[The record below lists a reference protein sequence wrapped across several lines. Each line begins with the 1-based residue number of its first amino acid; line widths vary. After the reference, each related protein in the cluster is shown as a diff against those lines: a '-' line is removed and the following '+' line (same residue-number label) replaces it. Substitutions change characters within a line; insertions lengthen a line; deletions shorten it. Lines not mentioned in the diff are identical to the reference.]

1 MARKK
6 LSSLAHIA
14 LVSVLAS
21 GLPEDVEAAGD
32 PHLSAAH
39 QHGHPSPTAPDS
51 VTRDPEQPASPHAHQ
66 AAPQTQPPVSHHA
79 HPAAPAAPQSHAPH
93 HDHALE
99 ARAGDA
105 ESEPLVLSPAEEAFI
120 NLKTFR
126 LQPRS
131 VREPIRF
138 QARIRANENRIHPLV
153 AGASGFITAVGDF
166 VPGIEV
172 PAQGLLGKFS
182 STELQG
188 PVQAYLVTLDTIDKQ
203 GAVVTPG
210 TVSPEVAEQQKNYYA
225 VNERLAADRLY
236 TLGMSIAQVREIAR
250 TRRIPVEFEIRAPRR
265 ALLEGYNLYPGQRF
279 SKGHEWARLVETDQV
294 WAEVPVQAMDLWH
307 FKAGAKVRIEIP
319 GAKHRLDG
327 RVSPALPV
335 PDAAGTALRV
345 RIEIK
350 NRNLA
355 LRPGMQV
362 IGTLV
367 GDSPKALLAP
377 LDALQ
382 MGETGGTAR
391 VFVALGEGRFV
402 LKRVR
407 VGRSFGEWVEILE
420 GLKPGEKLVR
430 EGAFLLD
437 AEQRMKSQPAAHAHH
452 HS

>member
-1 MARKK
+1 MARIN

-14 LVSVLAS
+14 LVLVLIS
-21 GLPEDVEAAGD
+21 GVPGDSEAAD
-32 PHLSAAH
+32 ASAPSAALH
-39 QHGHPSPTAPDS
+39 HGHPSPRAGKPSQSHPTGDTAHAEHHADTTGS
-51 VTRDPEQPASPHAHQ
+51 AAQASHQPEAEASAHTAHGTHHAPGAPASEEGTA
-66 AAPQTQPPVSHHA
+66 
-79 HPAAPAAPQSHAPH
+79 
-93 HDHALE
+93 
-99 ARAGDA
+99 
-105 ESEPLVLSPAEEAFI
+105 PLVLSASEESLI

-126 LQPRS
+126 VQPRS

-153 AGASGFITAVGDF
+153 AGASGFITAAGQF
-166 VPGIEV
+166 VPGMEV

-188 PVQAYLVTLDTIDKQ
+188 PVQAYLVTLDTVDKQ
-203 GAVVTPG
+203 GAVITPG
-210 TVSPEVAEQQKNYYA
+210 TVSAEVAEQQKNYYA

-236 TLGMSIAQVREIAR
+236 TLGMSIAQVKEIAR
-250 TRRIPVEFEIRAPRR
+250 TRRVPVEFEIRAPR
-265 ALLEGYNLYPGQRF
+265 AAVLEAYNLYPGQRF
-279 SKGHEWARLVETDQV
+279 SKGHEWARLVAVDKV
-294 WAEVPVQAMDLWH
+294 WAEAPVQAIDLWH
-307 FKAGAKVRIEIP
+307 FQP
-319 GAKHRLDG
+319 GAKARIEVPGSRQRLEG
-327 RVSPALPV
+327 RVSAALPV
-335 PDAAGTALRV
+335 PDTRGTAMRV
-345 RIEIK
+345 RIEI
-350 NRNLA
+350 NNPNLA

-367 GDSPKALLAP
+367 GHSPKALLAP
-377 LDALQ
+377 LDTLQ